1 VNAVAT
7 TEDLRLAALRELGL
21 LDTPA
26 EERFDRVVRLA
37 KRIFDVPTVA
47 VNLIDEDRL
56 YTKSAIGFEAG
67 SSTPRDISFCPQTID
82 TGVSLVITD
91 AQKDPDWADNP
102 LVTGD
107 PGVRFYAGAPLAA
120 PGGEVVGAL
129 CLVDD
134 EPRDLSPTDHAVL
147 EDLARWLEVE
157 LAADSDAVQAREIQT
172 RLLPRHPPV
181 IPGYDVAGRCQP
193 AHHVGGD
200 YFDWHLLDDTLLQF
214 TVADVM
220 GKGLAAGVIAAGV
233 RAAFRATARSNTL
246 AEAVRLTASSMQDD
260 FDNTGTFATLFTAR
274 LRPSQGHLEYVDAG
288 HGLAI
293 IVPAQ
298 GEMRHLTSRDLPL
311 GSDLDTTWHSQETR
325 LDPGDTLMVVSD
337 GLLDILPEEEEILQ
351 AARKLAAS
359 DRTSEQMCDRIMEA
373 ALGHDVADDLTALVI
388 RREPAW

>member
-1 VNAVAT
+1 VAT
-7 TEDLRLAALRELGL
+7 SEQLRVAALHELGL
-21 LDTPA
+21 LDTPP

-47 VNLIDEDRL
+47 VNLIDADRL

-67 SSTPRDISFCPQTID
+67 ISTPRDISFCPQTID
-82 TGVSLVITD
+82 TGVALVVSDARTD
-91 AQKDPDWADNP
+91 PRWADNP
-102 LVTGD
+102 RVTGD
-107 PGVRFYAGAPLAA
+107 PGIRFYAAAPLAA

-134 EPRDLSPTDHAVL
+134 QPRELSPTDHALL
-147 EDLARWLEVE
+147 EDLARWVEVE
-157 LAADSDAVQAREIQT
+157 LAADSDAIQAREIQT
-172 RLLPRHPPV
+172 RLLPRHPPI

-193 AHHVGGD
+193 ALHVGGD

-233 RAAFRATARSNTL
+233 RTALRATARFNTL
-246 AEAVRLTASSMQDD
+246 TDAIRLTASSMQDD

-293 IVPAQ
+293 IVPAE
-298 GEMRHLTSRDLPL
+298 GEMQQLSSRDLPL
-311 GSDLDTTWHSQETR
+311 GSDLDTSWQSQETR
-325 LDPGDTLMVVSD
+325 LEPGDTLIVVSD
-337 GLLDILPEEEEILQ
+337 GLLDIYPEPEDVLE
-351 AARKLAAS
+351 AARKLASS

-373 ALGHDVADDLTALVI
+373 SVGHEVGDDLTALVI
-388 RREPAW
+388 RREPEW

>member
-1 VNAVAT
+1 
-7 TEDLRLAALRELGL
+7 
-21 LDTPA
+21 
-26 EERFDRVVRLA
+26 
-37 KRIFDVPTVA
+37 
-47 VNLIDEDRL
+47 
-56 YTKSAIGFEAG
+56 
-67 SSTPRDISFCPQTID
+67 
-82 TGVSLVITD
+82 
-91 AQKDPDWADNP
+91 
-102 LVTGD
+102 
-107 PGVRFYAGAPLAA
+107 LAA

-134 EPRDLSPTDHAVL
+134 EPRELSPTDHAL
-147 EDLARWLEVE
+147 LGDLARWVEVE
-157 LAADSDAVQAREIQT
+157 LAADADAVQAREIQT
-172 RLLPRHPPV
+172 RLLPRHPPI

-214 TVADVM
+214 TLADVM

-233 RAAFRATARSNTL
+233 RSALRANARSNTL

-293 IVPAQ
+293 IVPAE
-298 GEMRHLTSRDLPL
+298 GEMRQLSSRDLPL
-311 GSDLDTTWHSQETR
+311 GSDLDTTWHSRETR
-325 LDPGDTLMVVSD
+325 LEPGDTLMVVSD
-337 GLLDILPEEEEILQ
+337 GLLDIVTEEEEVLE

-359 DRTSEQMCDRIMEA
+359 DRTSEQMCDRIMAA
-373 ALGHDVADDLTALVI
+373 ALGHDVADDLTALII

>member
-1 VNAVAT
+1 VAT
-7 TEDLRLAALRELGL
+7 SEPLRLAALHELGL
-21 LDTPA
+21 LDTPV

-47 VNLIDEDRL
+47 VNLIDADRL
-56 YTKSAIGFEAG
+56 YTKSAIGAEAG
-67 SSTPRDISFCPQTID
+67 ASTPRAISFCTRTVD
-82 TGVSLVITD
+82 TGVPLVIPDARTD
-91 AQKDPDWADNP
+91 PRWADNP

-107 PGVRFYAGAPLAA
+107 PGIRFYAAAPLAA
-120 PGGEVVGAL
+120 PSGEIVGAL

-134 EPRDLSPTDHAVL
+134 QPRDLSPTDHALL
-147 EDLARWLEVE
+147 EDLARWVEVE
-157 LAADSDAVQAREIQT
+157 LAADADALQAREIQT

-193 AHHVGGD
+193 ALHVGGD

-233 RAAFRATARSNTL
+233 RTALRATARFNTL
-246 AEAVRLTASSMQDD
+246 SDAIRLTASSMQDD
-260 FDNTGTFATLFTAR
+260 FDNTGTFATMFTAR

-293 IVPAQ
+293 IVSAE
-298 GEMRHLTSRDLPL
+298 GEMQQLSSLDLPM
-311 GSDLDTTWHSQETR
+311 GADLDTTWHSRETR
-325 LDPGDTLMVVSD
+325 LGPGDTLMVVSD
-337 GLLDILPEEEEILQ
+337 GLLDIYPEPEDVLE

-373 ALGHDVADDLTALVI
+373 GLGHEVADDLTALVI
-388 RREPAW
+388 RREPSW

>member
-1 VNAVAT
+1 VAT
-7 TEDLRLAALRELGL
+7 SEPLRLAALYELGL
-21 LDTPA
+21 LDTPP

-67 SSTPRDISFCPQTID
+67 TSTPRDISFCPRTID
-82 TGVSLVITD
+82 TGVSLVVPD
-91 AQKDPDWADNP
+91 ARKDPDWAGNP

-107 PGVRFYAGAPLAA
+107 QGIRFYAGAPLCA
-120 PGGEVVGAL
+120 PGGEIVGAL

-134 EPRDLSPTDHAVL
+134 QPRELSPTDHALL
-147 EDLARWLEVE
+147 EDLARWVEVE
-157 LAADSDAVQAREIQT
+157 LAADADAIQAREIQT
-172 RLLPRHPPV
+172 RLLPRHPPI

-193 AHHVGGD
+193 ALHVGGD

-233 RAAFRATARSNTL
+233 RTALRATARFNTL
-246 AEAVRLTASSMQDD
+246 TDAIRLTASSMQDD

-293 IVPAQ
+293 IVPAE
-298 GEMRHLTSRDLPL
+298 GEMQQLSSRDLPL
-311 GSDLDTTWHSQETR
+311 GSDLDTSWQSQETR
-325 LDPGDTLMVVSD
+325 LEPGDTLIVVSD
-337 GLLDILPEEEEILQ
+337 GLLDIYPEPEDVLE
-351 AARKLAAS
+351 AARSLASS

-373 ALGHDVADDLTALVI
+373 SVGHEVGDDLTALVI
-388 RREPAW
+388 RREPEW

>member
-1 VNAVAT
+1 VAT
-7 TEDLRLAALRELGL
+7 SEYLRVAALRELAL

-37 KRIFDVPTVA
+37 QRIFDVPTVA
-47 VNLIDEDRL
+47 VNLIDADRL

-67 SSTPRDISFCPQTID
+67 SSTPRDISFCPRTID
-82 TGVSLVITD
+82 TRVSLVIPD
-91 AQKDPDWADNP
+91 ARRDPDWADSP

-107 PGVRFYAGAPLAA
+107 PGVRFYAAAPLAA

-134 EPRDLSPTDHAVL
+134 APRDLSPTDHAVL
-147 EDLARWLEVE
+147 EDLARWIEVE
-157 LAADSDAVQAREIQT
+157 LAADADALQAREIQT
-172 RLLPRHPPV
+172 RLLPRLPPV

-200 YFDWHLLDDTLLQF
+200 YFDWHFLDDTLLQF

-233 RAAFRATARSNTL
+233 RSALRATARFNTL
-246 AEAVRLTASSMQDD
+246 GEAIRLTASSMQDD

-288 HGLAI
+288 HGLAV
-293 IVPAQ
+293 IVPAE
-298 GEMRHLTSRDLPL
+298 GEMRQLTSRDLPL
-311 GSDLDTTWHSQETR
+311 GSDLNTTWQSKETR
-325 LDPGDTLMVVSD
+325 LDPGDVLMVVSD
-337 GLLDILPEEEEILQ
+337 GLLDIYPEREEVLE
-351 AARKLAAS
+351 AARRLADS
-359 DRTSEQMCDRIMEA
+359 GRNSEQMCDRILEA
-373 ALGHDVADDLTALVI
+373 AVGHDVADDLTALVI

>member
-1 VNAVAT
+1 VAT
-7 TEDLRLAALRELGL
+7 SEPLRLAALHELGL
-21 LDTPA
+21 LDTPV

-47 VNLIDEDRL
+47 VNLIDADRL
-56 YTKSAIGFEAG
+56 FTKSAIGAEAG
-67 SSTPRDISFCPQTID
+67 ASTPRAISFCTRTVD
-82 TGVSLVITD
+82 TGVPLVIPDARTD
-91 AQKDPDWADNP
+91 PRWADNP

-107 PGVRFYAGAPLAA
+107 PGIRFYAAAPLAA
-120 PGGEVVGAL
+120 PSGEIVGAL

-134 EPRDLSPTDHAVL
+134 QPRDLSPTDHALL
-147 EDLARWLEVE
+147 EDLARWVEVE
-157 LAADSDAVQAREIQT
+157 LAADADALQAREIQT

-193 AHHVGGD
+193 ALHVGGD

-233 RAAFRATARSNTL
+233 RTALRATARFNTL
-246 AEAVRLTASSMQDD
+246 SDAIRLTASSMQDD
-260 FDNTGTFATLFTAR
+260 FDNTGTFATMFTAR

-293 IVPAQ
+293 IVSAE
-298 GEMRHLTSRDLPL
+298 GEMQQLSSLDLPM
-311 GSDLDTTWHSQETR
+311 GADLDTTWHSRETR
-325 LDPGDTLMVVSD
+325 LGPGDTLMVVSD
-337 GLLDILPEEEEILQ
+337 GLLDIYPEPEDVLE

-373 ALGHDVADDLTALVI
+373 GLGHEVADDLTALVI
-388 RREPAW
+388 RREPSW